1 MGKEKV
7 SITIENPMINITGTM
22 NIDLVVKIKNNMD
35 INLETLLIK
44 EERNPYISWISE
56 SKEMVLGKLD
66 KGEST
71 TVLLPVSIVNLPE
84 VINNPF
90 NIKTDSGYLVEYQN
104 VYPPIKFNIRGEYSY
119 LKNNEMSMDFAY
131 SNSILLGNVS
141 VATTRGYF
149 SQIIELSCD
158 EKTIEYVNNVA
169 VEEEIKGMDKK
180 KEIKG
185 KGKIEIE
192 GNLKIT
198 IDYKVINQEKL
209 KRVINNINFKKK
221 VFVPSDFELD
231 ERSLKIEFNLLS
243 MTHVIDNL
251 FNLEGI
257 LVIVTNGY
265 SRGIIDEKINSKSK

>member
-1 MGKEKV
+1 
-7 SITIENPMINITGTM
+7 
-22 NIDLVVKIKNNMD
+22 
-35 INLETLLIK
+35 
-44 EERNPYISWISE
+44 
-56 SKEMVLGKLD
+56 
-66 KGEST
+66 
-71 TVLLPVSIVNLPE
+71 
-84 VINNPF
+84 
-90 NIKTDSGYLVEYQN
+90 
-104 VYPPIKFNIRGEYSY
+104 
-119 LKNNEMSMDFAY
+119 
-131 SNSILLGNVS
+131 
-141 VATTRGYF
+141 
-149 SQIIELSCD
+149 
-158 EKTIEYVNNVA
+158 
-169 VEEEIKGMDKK
+169 MDKK

-265 SRGIIDEKINSKSK
+265 SRGIIDEKINSQSK